1 MSRPSK
7 NTVLLAG
14 AIIVVVVCG
23 IALLAT
29 ATRSWARDLEA
40 TARAGKA
47 HAEAGARGLASRDA
61 TTAADE
67 FAKASREFERAND
80 LLGPAWVA
88 RAANTVPPVGRQYA
102 AAELAAALGQA
113 PSGDATKSRETSV
126 LATGQT
132 HILKALARLASAA
145 ERSSR
150 LDEDGLVAPLAK
162 QVRSLKAVLGRNAPL
177 LQRSRALSSLA
188 SELLPTEHR
197 ILLVSQ
203 NSAELRPTGGFIGSY
218 GILTIGPK
226 GVKLDSYKDVYEL
239 PNPPGRVPMPPGA
252 LMTKRM
258 DFQFRDANWWIDF
271 PTSARRMLGFWSD
284 MGQPPV
290 DGIIAIDVVAMQDIL
305 GVLGPIK
312 VPDFAETF
320 TADNLVKR
328 LTYLIEVKSGGGSGK
343 KDVLIALADELEKR
357 VLDAGAHDATK
368 LLLAAAKA
376 ADAKHVQMYFV
387 DPAAQAAVT
396 ELGWAGSV
404 DAPARTT
411 DLVAVSNAMTRP
423 GKVNFAMR
431 KRATYDVALQPD
443 GSAETTLVLDYANT
457 GRLAVSE
464 RGVFRNYLRVY
475 RAPGTIAAKGDRT
488 TEDATGTPDVDLPKV
503 IREFSVGLGR
513 KHAET
518 ISGTVPGAWR
528 PAGARGGGRAG
539 DGLARYR
546 LFVVRQAD
554 LEEVPTS
561 VRVAAPPGWRVAAVR
576 AWKTASRERVPA
588 ESDGETARVAV
599 PLAGDMVL
607 DVDLARE

>member
-1 MSRPSK
+1 M
-7 NTVLLAG
+7 
-14 AIIVVVVCG
+14 
-23 IALLAT
+23 
-29 ATRSWARDLEA
+29 
-40 TARAGKA
+40 
-47 HAEAGARGLASRDA
+47 
-61 TTAADE
+61 
-67 FAKASREFERAND
+67 
-80 LLGPAWVA
+80 
-88 RAANTVPPVGRQYA
+88 
-102 AAELAAALGQA
+102 
-113 PSGDATKSRETSV
+113 
-126 LATGQT
+126 
-132 HILKALARLASAA
+132 
-145 ERSSR
+145 
-150 LDEDGLVAPLAK
+150 
-162 QVRSLKAVLGRNAPL
+162 
-177 LQRSRALSSLA
+177 
-188 SELLPTEHR
+188 
-197 ILLVSQ
+197 LVSQ

-357 VLDAGAHDATK
+357 VLGAGAPDAMK

-387 DPAAQAAVT
+387 DPEAQQAAT
-396 ELGWAGSV
+396 ELGWAGSIE
-404 DAPARTT
+404 APPRTT
-411 DLVAVSNAMTRP
+411 DLVAVSNALTLP

-431 KRATYDVALQPD
+431 KRATYDVALQPN

-475 RAPGTIAAKGDRT
+475 RAPGTIAAKGDQT

-503 IREFSVGLGR
+503 IREFSVGLGK
-513 KHAET
+513 KHTET
-518 ISGTVPGAWR
+518 ITAAVPGAWR
-528 PAGARGGGRAG
+528 SKGATEEDPAKAR
-539 DGLARYR
+539 LASYR

-554 LEEVPTS
+554 LEEIPTS
-561 VRVAAPPGWRVAAVR
+561 VRVTAPTGWRVASVR
-576 AWKTASRERVPA
+576 GWKAASRERVPA
-588 ESDGETARVAV
+588 ESDGRAASLAV
-599 PLAGDMVL
+599 PLDGDLIL
-607 DVDLARE
+607 DLDLVRE